1 VTAQPLP
8 ALLPPALWLAAL
20 VPSLLAINLPPSP
33 TVFNQAAAWATW
45 ALVAT
50 YGMRAAA
57 LPLGASLATARSLT
71 AALGLVAL
79 AALAS
84 STFGHLPFGLGVGAA
99 VTIVA
104 AAFVAALG
112 ASLAPTAGV
121 PRLWAAA
128 WLAAGLAS
136 AAIALIQVFAPEW
149 ADGHWI
155 ARGYG
160 GRAVGNVRQPN
171 HLASLLL
178 MGAVAVIP
186 LVESGALGRTVA
198 QRALA
203 ALSMA
208 LLIGADMLT
217 GSRTGMVGVLFLA
230 AWGLFDRRLGR
241 FSRGLLIAA
250 PLLYGLAWQA
260 GAAWS
265 ASQAGPALGVA
276 ARVGTAE
283 LTSGRFTIWGN
294 ALAMIAAQPLVGVGF
309 GEFNLAWTLTPFAQ
323 RWPEFFDHTHNLPLQ
338 IVVELGVPLGF
349 AVLGL
354 LLWALASAARRA
366 WAADGENGVGRRAA
380 FVMVALMGL
389 HSLLEYPLWYAHFL
403 FPTAFAW
410 GLCLGALAPSRA
422 ADAPHRPWPLALGL
436 ALAVGVGAMLW
447 DYQRVTAIFSP
458 ADDTAPLEARIA
470 AGQRSWL
477 FAHHAD
483 YARITTFEDS
493 APPALADFRRATHYL
508 LDGRLLAAWARAYER
523 AGDVQRARWI
533 ADRLRELR
541 PSGDDPFLTPCAD
554 PSVAVKP
561 FQCTPA
567 TVRFTWRDFVVR

>member
-1 VTAQPLP
+1 VREVPV
-8 ALLPPALWLAAL
+8 LLAPSLWLAAL
-20 VPSLLAINLPPSP
+20 VPGLLAINLPPSP
-33 TVFNQAAAWATW
+33 TVFNQAAAWAAW

-57 LPLGASLATARSLT
+57 LPLAASLAATRTLGT
-71 AALGLVAL
+71 ALGLVAL

-84 STFGHLPFGLGVGAA
+84 SAFGSLPAGIGVGAA
-99 VTIVA
+99 ATVVA
-104 AAFVAALG
+104 ATFVAALG

-121 PRLWAAA
+121 PRLWAGA

-136 AAIALIQVFAPEW
+136 AAVALVQVFVPEW
-149 ADGHWI
+149 ADGQWI
-155 ARGYG
+155 ARSSG

-186 LVESGALGRTVA
+186 LVESGALGRTGA
-198 QRALA
+198 RRALA
-203 ALSMA
+203 VLSMA
-208 LLIGADMLT
+208 VLIGADMLT
-217 GSRTGMVGVLFLA
+217 GSRTGMLGVLCLA
-230 AWGLFDRRLGR
+230 VWGLVDRRLGR
-241 FSRGLLIAA
+241 FSRGLLLAA
-250 PLLYGLAWQA
+250 PLFYGLAWLA
-260 GAAWS
+260 GVAWS
-265 ASQAGPALGVA
+265 AAHAGPALGVA
-276 ARVGTAE
+276 ARVGQAE
-283 LTSGRFTIWGN
+283 VTSGRFTIWGN
-294 ALAMIAAQPLVGVGF
+294 TLELIAARPLAGVGF
-309 GEFNLAWTLTPFAQ
+309 GEFNLAWTLTAFAK
-323 RWPEFFDHTHNLPLQ
+323 RPPEFFDHTHNLPLQ

-354 LLWALASAARRA
+354 LLWALVSATRRA
-366 WAADGENGVGRRAA
+366 WTVDGEQGVGLRAA
-380 FVMVALMGL
+380 VMMVALMGL

-403 FPTAFAW
+403 LPTAFAW
-410 GLCLGALAPSRA
+410 GLGLGAQSPAREPK
-422 ADAPHRPWPLALGL
+422 APHRPWPLALGL
-436 ALAVGVGAMLW
+436 ALAVSVGTMLW
-447 DYQRVTAIFSP
+447 DYQRVTTIFNP
-458 ADDTAPLEARIA
+458 GDDAAPLEARIA

-483 YARITTFEDS
+483 YARITTFEES
-493 APPALADFRRATHYL
+493 APPTPADFRRATHYL

-523 AGDVQRARWI
+523 AGDVERARWI

-567 TVRFTWRDFVVR
+567 TARFTWRDFVVK